1 MAWGDVLWIIEDLPG
16 GTFVTE
22 PIHAERER
30 LSVTVVTALHPR
42 YPARDPRLDDPARE
56 LDRYD
61 EHFLRCAALV
71 LAESLS
77 ESVLREFAIRL
88 PLSYL
93 ADWCALHLVTTTPGG
108 DIVPAVAGAHIDLD
122 QERLAQTVWQ
132 QAVETTPDAIP
143 PLTYLLRAHETSPP
157 VARLNIGLTRMTSD
171 SVGSPA
177 ADLLTRCNLAAAVHV
192 PLVAGARAHGV
203 LTFASKTPERYGPRQ
218 VALAI
223 AYASWVAGVL
233 DHTRSRRPAPGSMYE
248 SVPVRDAA
256 SA

>member
-1 MAWGDVLWIIEDLPG
+1 M
-16 GTFVTE
+16 TE
-22 PIHAERER
+22 PIDAGLES
-30 LSVTVVTALHPR
+30 LSVTMVTILHPR
-42 YPARDPRLDDPARE
+42 YQARDVRLDDPSRE
-56 LDRYD
+56 LERYD

-77 ESVLREFAIRL
+77 ESVLRKLAIRL

-93 ADWCALHLVTTTPGG
+93 ADWCALHLVTATPGG
-108 DIVPAVAGAHIDLD
+108 NIVPVVAGAHIDQD
-122 QERLAQTVWQ
+122 QEPLAHTLWQ

-143 PLTYLLRAHETSPP
+143 PLTYVLRAHESSPP
-157 VARLNIGLTRMTSD
+157 AARLNISLSRMASD
-171 SVGSPA
+171 SCGSPA
-177 ADLLTRCNLAAAVHV
+177 ADLLARCDLATAVHV
-192 PLVAGARAHGV
+192 PLVAGAQTYGV

-223 AYASWVAGVL
+223 AYASWVAGAL
-233 DHTRSRRPAPGSMYE
+233 DRAQSRRPAPESMYE